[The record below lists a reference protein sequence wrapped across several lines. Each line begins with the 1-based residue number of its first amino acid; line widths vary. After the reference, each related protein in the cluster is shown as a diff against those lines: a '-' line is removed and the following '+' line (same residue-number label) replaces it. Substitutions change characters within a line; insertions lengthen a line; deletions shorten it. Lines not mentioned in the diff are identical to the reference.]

1 MQTNLLPIGEVAALL
16 GVRKHRIEYALA
28 EKMIP
33 EPQTRFLGKRVFAPA
48 DVMRI
53 ATFFG
58 KEYAVQDSSFKHK
71 EENVPDGNDEC

>member
-1 MQTNLLPIGEVAALL
+1 MHTNLLPIGEVAALL

-48 DVMRI
+48 DVLRI
-53 ATFFG
+53 AVFFG
-58 KEYAVQDSSFKHK
+58 KEDRVQPQGFEHK
-71 EENVPDGNDEC
+71 EENKGQK